1 MHILH
6 TQMTEVS
13 REPYRHGQ
21 ERWCF
26 VCRKRLPFE
35 LVIVEPVVMC
45 WCQLDA
51 PRREDGEGEVVFNSG
66 AYYGPTYS
74 VRCTGCNKADA
85 DMFPGTYREWEYD
98 E

>member
-6 TQMTEVS
+6 TPMTEVS
-13 REPYRHGQ
+13 RDPYRDGE

-26 VCRKRLPFE
+26 QCRKRRPFE
-35 LVIVEPVVMC
+35 LVITEPIVMC
-45 WCQLDA
+45 WCRIDG

-66 AYYGPTYS
+66 AYYGPTPQ
-74 VRCTGCNKADA
+74 VMCTKCKTVDGDC
-85 DMFPGTYREWEYD
+85 FPGTYREWGE